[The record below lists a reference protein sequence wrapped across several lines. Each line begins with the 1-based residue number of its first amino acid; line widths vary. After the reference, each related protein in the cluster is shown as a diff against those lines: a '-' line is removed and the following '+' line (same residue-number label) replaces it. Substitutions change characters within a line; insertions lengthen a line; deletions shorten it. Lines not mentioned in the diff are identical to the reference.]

1 MMIKKTILSV
11 VCLLMLFTSACA
23 AAQISLV
30 PTAQAQPTS
39 TLITPAAPS
48 SPASPAA
55 TATTAPSPVAASPSP
70 VLTATDIPTATIT
83 PTATPDTRLPP
94 NLWTQW
100 PIVPTLSAR
109 AIAIYQQGQKLGND
123 PHSFARI
130 GDCQSEPEVF
140 LGLYDDP
147 TRYYF
152 TEKYKYLQM
161 TVNQFAGSFARS
173 NVTAR
178 RGFGIASV
186 FSPLQA
192 DPTVCNNNETPLD
205 CEYRL
210 HKPSFIFVSMGTN
223 WCKGC
228 SAKFEEYLRKIVD
241 YSIAHGVVPI
251 LSTKADNMEGDN
263 SLNLAVARVA
273 YDYDLPLWNFWL
285 AVQYLPNGGLA
296 KDNIYLTV
304 AGWDERSFTGL
315 QTLDALWTS
324 LEKLGIPK

>member
-1 MMIKKTILSV
+1 V
-11 VCLLMLFTSACA
+11 
-23 AAQISLV
+23 
-30 PTAQAQPTS
+30 
-39 TLITPAAPS
+39 
-48 SPASPAA
+48 
-55 TATTAPSPVAASPSP
+55 
-70 VLTATDIPTATIT
+70 TIT

-109 AIAIYQQGQKLGND
+109 AAAIYQQGQKMGND
-123 PHSFARI
+123 PHSFSRI
-130 GDCQSEPEVF
+130 GDCQSEPAVF
-140 LGLYDDP
+140 MGIYDDP

-152 TEKYKYLQM
+152 EPKYQYLQM
-161 TVNQFAGSFARS
+161 TVNQFAGSFARTD
-173 NVTAR
+173 VTAR

-205 CEYRL
+205 CEFRL
-210 HKPSFIFVSMGTN
+210 HKPSFVIISMGTN

-228 SAKFEEYLRKIVD
+228 SVQFEKYLRMLVD

-251 LSTKADNMEGDN
+251 LSTKADDMEGDN

-273 YDYDLPLWNFWL
+273 YDYDLPMWNFWL
-285 AVQYLPNGGLA
+285 AVQYLPNGGLM

-315 QTLDALWTS
+315 QALDALWTS